1 MNIWLSSLR
10 IRAHL
15 SWRTEKHLHV
25 LHVLRTYPTCS
36 YPGYQDTT
44 TYAALPSFL
53 FYWNV
58 CCKAERLKS
67 ELTFLQN
74 NVLTLVSVA
83 SAWKI
88 LTFHCLT
95 KTSNKNKLNSGRR
108 ATGRTERWKADFL
121 QDLKYEYI
129 RHYWA
134 RHTRCWEGKGL
145 VLCNFSM
152 DRISIACPQNADM
165 SWDWYNRHTTFGAD
179 AVVKS

>member
-1 MNIWLSSLR
+1 MNFALLQTSSQASNKINSWLLLT
-10 IRAHL
+10 H
-15 SWRTEKHLHV
+15 
-25 LHVLRTYPTCS
+25 CS
-36 YPGYQDTT
+36 MKEVHTWGIP
-44 TYAALPSFL
+44 PFL
-53 FYWNV
+53 FYWKV
-58 CCKAERLKS
+58 CCKAVRLKG

-129 RHYWA
+129 RHCWA

-152 DRISIACPQNADM
+152 DGISISCPQNADM
-165 SWDWYNRHTTFGAD
+165 S
-179 AVVKS
+179 